1 MAAPLRKVT
10 ETVENT
16 DKQKATAFVNWQ
28 IPGSKLKS
36 SKGFTIFQN
45 PQYPNKAEDKL
56 VELAKKHGG
65 TVTVNMQCRISLNTN
80 EEISLDDIPIVTP
93 TVVPITE

>member
-10 ETVENT
+10 ETVKTEKN
-16 DKQKATAFVNWQ
+16 KAVAFVNWNV
-28 IPGSKLKS
+28 PGSKLKS

-56 VELAKKHGG
+56 VELSKKHGG
-65 TVTVNMQCRISLNTN
+65 NVTVNMQCRISLNTN
-80 EEISLDDIPIVTP
+80 EDINLDDIPIVTP
-93 TVVPITE
+93 VALPIAE

>member
-10 ETVENT
+10 ETVDTE
-16 DKQKATAFVNWQ
+16 KQKATAFVNWN

-56 VELAKKHGG
+56 VELARKHDG
-65 TVTVNMQCRISLNTN
+65 TVVVNMQCRISLNTN
-80 EEISLDDIPIVTP
+80 KEISLDDIPIITPVT
-93 TVVPITE
+93 IAE

>member
-1 MAAPLRKVT
+1 MAALLRKVT
-10 ETVENT
+10 ENTEVEKN
-16 DKQKATAFVNWQ
+16 KAVAFVNWQ
-28 IPGSKLKS
+28 VPGSKLKS

-45 PQYPNKAEDKL
+45 PAYPNKAEDKL

-93 TVVPITE
+93 VALPIAE